1 MRQMS
6 AALLVNEAMTGTT
19 YVLVNDRD
27 ISLIRY
33 CNVLMLGIIMV
44 HLVVHCG
51 VDLVNSSTRLVL
63 NFFFC
68 SNCVSPH
75 DQ

>member
-33 CNVLMLGIIMV
+33 CNVLMLG
-44 HLVVHCG
+44 LFNCC
-51 VDLVNSSTRLVL
+51 VDLVNSSTRFV
-63 NFFFC
+63 FFFF
-68 SNCVSPH
+68 VSFFLFR
-75 DQ
+75 QSRK